1 MFKKSNEDWKVKDMK
16 TVTKKI
22 SNGMDSKELFEI
34 KIENEVGNRLAYL
47 NEVSSPIGKNGEQ
60 IKTSPLQRQLE
71 WWLKATA
78 DVLPE
83 LDGKKV
89 IVLVDN
95 SPNAKSFDGLK
106 RSEVVKDL
114 DGNTVIAIILPK
126 NANFLNTKLDKGIR
140 WIAWLTEMTN
150 ILATAYALDNP
161 QPDQGYDGEN
171 DEFVRT
177 NELARIM
184 NATSRR
190 LNDRFVHFGSKFF
203 TAFKPN
209 SRDEGVEANRP
220 LKIKKDWLDRLGSF
234 WQKWDDGLIAY
245 KVDQPLTEETPKND
259 YKMIRVACSVH
270 NYEKYLKENE
280 NFQIPTGK
288 VSPVIKIP
296 DVLFNLTGLF
306 LNVPYVDKKDGE
318 TKTKKIKFDTEN
330 VKVLLEKYPNLK

>member
-1 MFKKSNEDWKVKDMK
+1 MIKNSNKRIVKDM
-16 TVTKKI
+16 TTKSTTK
-22 SNGMDSKELFEI
+22 NGLDSKEMFEI
-34 KIENEVGNRLAYL
+34 KVRDELNSRLALL
-47 NEVSSPIGKNGEQ
+47 NEVSSPIGKNGVQ

-95 SPNAKSFDGLK
+95 SPRANSFDGLK
-106 RSEVVKDL
+106 RSEVIKDL
-114 DGNTVIAIILPK
+114 NGNPVIAIILPK

-140 WIAWLTEMTN
+140 WMAWLTEMTN
-150 ILATAYALDNP
+150 VLATAYALDNP
-161 QPDQGYDGEN
+161 KPTDGEN
-171 DEFVRT
+171 DDVVKT
-177 NELARIM
+177 MELARIVHGK
-184 NATSRR
+184 SRR

-220 LKIKKDWLDRLGSF
+220 LKIKRDWLDRLGSF
-234 WQKWDDGLIAY
+234 WEKWDDGLIAY

-270 NYEKYLKENE
+270 SYEKYLKENE

-306 LNVPYVDKKDGE
+306 LNVPYIDKKDGE
-318 TKTKKIKFDTEN
+318 TKSKKIKFDTEN